1 MKHSALF
8 LDRDGV
14 INERLVDDY
23 VRNWSQFKFC
33 EGVPFALSVLRP
45 YFERIVVVTNQ
56 QGIGKG
62 LMSEAELDEIHT
74 KMMLEL
80 EEAGCKIDGVYHCP
94 HLANAGCD
102 CRKPATGLAL
112 QAQRDFPEIDF
123 SNSFLVGDSESD
135 LLLAKA
141 LDSFSIWISPDFDDL
156 NLADL
161 CDDMHGSLLEWTQ
174 EFLEY
179 EVENLYEQGE
189 RQRRAFA
196 QAAKADLQKKGVIA
210 ISRAPYRNQEL
221 HSMCARLI
229 STYADLWK
237 LGKVFPA
244 KTLYPLKN
252 SEIEPDL
259 LFFNREHSAEFE
271 EEQRGFPAPDLIIE
285 FLPLLLDD
293 HSRLS
298 RKKDYARFGVSEIW
312 TFDYSEHVIYQHL
325 LQREGSSTFYEST
338 RLEIGDDLVSTAI
351 DDFSAPVAAFFDL
364 NENLKALQRILKV
377 G

>member
-23 VRNWSQFKFC
+23 VRDWSQFAFC
-33 EGVPFALSVLRP
+33 EGVPFALGVLRP

-62 LMSEAELDEIHT
+62 LMSEADLDEIHT
-74 KMMLEL
+74 KMMAEL
-80 EEAGCKIDGVYHCP
+80 EEVGCKIDGIYYCP
-94 HLANAGCD
+94 HLASAGCD

-123 SNSFLVGDSESD
+123 SDSFLVGDSESD

-141 LDSFSIWISPDFDDL
+141 LDLFSIWISPDFDDL

-161 CDDMHGSLLEWTQ
+161 CDDMYGSLLEWTQ
-174 EFLEY
+174 DFLEN

-189 RQRRAFA
+189 TQRRAFA

-221 HSMCARLI
+221 HNMCARLI

-237 LGKVFPA
+237 LGAVLPA

-312 TFDYSEHVIYQHL
+312 SFDYSEHVIYQHL